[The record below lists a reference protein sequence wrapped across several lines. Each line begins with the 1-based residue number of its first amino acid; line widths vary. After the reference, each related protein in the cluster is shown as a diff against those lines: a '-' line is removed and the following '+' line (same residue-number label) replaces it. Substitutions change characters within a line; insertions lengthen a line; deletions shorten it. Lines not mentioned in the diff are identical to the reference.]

1 MQATV
6 PVEYENKIY
15 YHHVFASARRTSKE
29 RNPQNTVAF
38 PKAKQHALIQQGGNC
53 LERKQTKTI
62 LSYITVWIKLNI
74 TPSILLFLLNN
85 TAALKLKTIE
95 DGYKKFSVVT
105 VGA

>member
-62 LSYITVWIKLNI
+62 LSYITV
-74 TPSILLFLLNN
+74 
-85 TAALKLKTIE
+85 
-95 DGYKKFSVVT
+95 
-105 VGA
+105 